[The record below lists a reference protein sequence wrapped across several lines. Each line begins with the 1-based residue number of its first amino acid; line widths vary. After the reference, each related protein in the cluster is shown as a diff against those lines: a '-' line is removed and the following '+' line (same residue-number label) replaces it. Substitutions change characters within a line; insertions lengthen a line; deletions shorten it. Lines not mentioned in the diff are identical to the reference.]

1 MLHFSIASF
10 IGLASGFG
18 ANVLMRLARRRPRLV
33 EAVILFNADSAA
45 AGWLEWGRGLVHAKS
60 LAPAAAKGLGLPPA
74 VAEWLVG
81 DNENDREISLPP
93 LLQVWHHLGGA
104 SAGRCPRLAE
114 SYRQHFLHH
123 SHPANLLKL
132 IQVRS
137 HSTGEPPVATCC
149 HLLPPLPHC
158 CHIQC
163 YNGRDTVK
171 LARDIASNGRTI
183 LGANRTLKMPCLN
196 MVGEFSPHVDLT
208 VDFNG

>member
-1 MLHFSIASF
+1 M
-10 IGLASGFG
+10 
-18 ANVLMRLARRRPRLV
+18 LMRLARRRPRLV

-137 HSTGEPPVATCC
+137 HGTGEPPVVTCC
-149 HLLPPLPHC
+149 LLLPPVTTFNPLLPPSVLQRPRHGQAGAG
-158 CHIQC
+158 HRLQRQ
-163 YNGRDTVK
+163 NHPRRQQDAEDALPQHGGRVQPP
-171 LARDIASNGRTI
+171 RR
-183 LGANRTLKMPCLN
+183 
-196 MVGEFSPHVDLT
+196 PHRGLQRVMRK
-208 VDFNG
+208 

>member
-137 HSTGEPPVATCC
+137 HGTGEPPVVTCC
-149 HLLPPLPHC
+149 HLLPPSTHC
-158 CHIQC
+158 CHLQC

-196 MVGEFSPHVDLT
+196 MVGEFSPYVDLT

>member
-81 DNENDREISLPP
+81 NNENYREISLPP

-137 HSTGEPPVATCC
+137 QGTGEPPVATCC
-149 HLLPPLPHC
+149 HLHHIVATFSATTAATRSSWPGTSPPTEEPSWAPT
-158 CHIQC
+158 
-163 YNGRDTVK
+163 GR
-171 LARDIASNGRTI
+171 
-183 LGANRTLKMPCLN
+183 
-196 MVGEFSPHVDLT
+196 
-208 VDFNG
+208 